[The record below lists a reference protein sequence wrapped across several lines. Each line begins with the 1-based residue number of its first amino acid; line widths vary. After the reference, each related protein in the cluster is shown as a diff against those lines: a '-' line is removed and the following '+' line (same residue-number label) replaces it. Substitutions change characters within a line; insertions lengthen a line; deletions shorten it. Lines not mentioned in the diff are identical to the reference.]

1 MSTTN
6 PNHTPIPTATAI
18 AMPAVRITSR
28 ATLDFYV
35 RTFDA
40 TVVMVTPEAGD
51 EVHHAELTIDGA
63 MFMCGT
69 PRPDGLEQPPGGSA
83 GYWILDDPAKVD
95 RFHAQALAAG
105 GTDERPPYEAGYG
118 GRHCTV
124 RDPDGNSWSF
134 GTYRPAGI

>member
-1 MSTTN
+1 MSTTDT
-6 PNHTPIPTATAI
+6 TPSTTTAV
-18 AMPAVRITSR
+18 AMPFVPLRSR

-35 RTFDA
+35 QAFDA
-40 TVVMVTPEAGD
+40 TVVLVVPEAGD
-51 EVHHAELTIDGA
+51 EVHHGELTIDGA

-69 PRPDGLEQPPGGSA
+69 PRPDGLEHGPRGSG
-83 GYWILDDPAKVD
+83 GYWVLDDPAKVD

-105 GTDERPPYEAGYG
+105 GTDERPPHDADYG

-134 GTYRPAGI
+134 GTYRPAGV